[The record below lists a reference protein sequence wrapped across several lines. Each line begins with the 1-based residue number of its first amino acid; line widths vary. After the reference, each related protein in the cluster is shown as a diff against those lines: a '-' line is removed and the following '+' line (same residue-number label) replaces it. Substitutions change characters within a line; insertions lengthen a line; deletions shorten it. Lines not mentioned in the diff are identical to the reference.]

1 MPPRTSFAVSSSV
14 ETGSS
19 TSSSSSE
26 LPPPS
31 ARATGGASAAM
42 LNASVDVDYS
52 PTALPP
58 AIAKVN
64 QLVTVRAAAPT
75 EPARS
80 PSAACRSLAGV
91 RALPT
96 SLRSSRVWARPQ
108 DGIKRTYSEKIRPVE
123 QMYGFEAFR
132 DVATDSEFEAKPSVL
147 LIGQYGMPSSPSPT
161 RRCGCRRRRRCRA
174 SASHRCCCS
183 RAQVLRG

>member
-1 MPPRTSFAVSSSV
+1 MDAEQMPPRTSFAVSSSA

-19 TSSSSSE
+19 TSSASSE
-26 LPPPS
+26 NSQWNS

-58 AIAKVN
+58 AIAMVN
-64 QLVTVRAAAPT
+64 QLVTVRAAAST
-75 EPARS
+75 EPPAR
-80 PSAACRSLAGV
+80 PSRHAARWRVCV
-91 RALPT
+91 LPT

-147 LIGQYGMPSSPSPT
+147 LIGQYACMPSSPSPT
-161 RRCGCRRRRRCRA
+161 RRCCCR
-174 SASHRCCCS
+174 
-183 RAQVLRG
+183 